1 MIRFTCG
8 RNKGAQIR
16 EPAEG
21 IQPESG
27 PGSQG
32 NTCSAIGLLRSD
44 PPPLLFSSLSTP
56 RHRMISKCSCTGQSL
71 TCPELQH
78 GPTMSQG
85 KSMSVS
91 ALAITPIDAGGGLSH
106 PSCLGLKMLKSS
118 S

>member
-21 IQPESG
+21 IQAESG

-44 PPPLLFSSLSTP
+44 PHPYSPRLFLPLD
-56 RHRMISKCSCTGQSL
+56 I
-71 TCPELQH
+71 E
-78 GPTMSQG
+78 
-85 KSMSVS
+85 
-91 ALAITPIDAGGGLSH
+91 
-106 PSCLGLKMLKSS
+106 
-118 S
+118 